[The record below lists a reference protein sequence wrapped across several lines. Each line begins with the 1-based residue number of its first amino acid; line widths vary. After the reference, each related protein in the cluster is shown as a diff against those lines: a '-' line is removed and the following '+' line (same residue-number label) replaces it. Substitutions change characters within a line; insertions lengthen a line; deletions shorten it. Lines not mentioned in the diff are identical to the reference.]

1 MSKDTVGFRADD
13 ATKDAIDHYKEEHG
27 FDDRSKAVLKLVEV
41 GLREQKTPLLYNLGQ
56 TAIQAAQYAMIAA
69 LVVIVIG
76 WSPAGFDVSA
86 GMWLGASLV
95 LVGAGL
101 LAGVELLKA
110 LNGQNA
116 LGSLLN
122 RGESA

>member
-1 MSKDTVGFRADD
+1 MSKEMLGFRADD
-13 ATKDAIDHYKEEHG
+13 TTKDAIEHYQEEHG
-27 FDDRSKAVLKLVEV
+27 FEDQAKAIRNLVQV

-95 LVGAGL
+95 LVGVGL